1 MPGKQ
6 STGCHQVTAEVLLVA
21 GRQWRGVLKVSRPAM
36 CTTPCICTMLPPAC
50 LKPAMAQCTCLQ
62 CMPTCSAWLPVTS
75 RWAERK
81 RQLWGPLA
89 LSLLP
94 CMSEALVVSSNVN
107 VVAESHQRC
116 IEQQPCPG
124 DNL

>member
-1 MPGKQ
+1 MAGKQ
-6 STGCHQVTAEVLLVA
+6 STGCHQVTAEVSLVA

-36 CTTPCICTMLPPAC
+36 CTTPCICTMLPAAY

-81 RQLWGPLA
+81 RQLW
-89 LSLLP
+89 
-94 CMSEALVVSSNVN
+94 EAAMCL
-107 VVAESHQRC
+107 
-116 IEQQPCPG
+116 
-124 DNL
+124 